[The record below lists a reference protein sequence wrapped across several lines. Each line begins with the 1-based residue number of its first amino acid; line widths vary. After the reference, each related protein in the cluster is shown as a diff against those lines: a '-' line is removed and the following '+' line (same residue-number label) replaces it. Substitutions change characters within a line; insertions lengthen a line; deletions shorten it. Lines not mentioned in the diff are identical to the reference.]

1 VARRDTAVVIEAAV
15 NGVTPKARHPRVP
28 IAPEEIAADALAC
41 LAAGAAIVHNHIDD
55 ISLPG
60 DAAARRYLAGW
71 EPVLAAVPDA
81 ILYPTVSVGGT
92 VAARFAHVEPCAQAA
107 RMGVLDPG
115 SVNLGGTDADG
126 LPGGFEIVYQ
136 NTFADVRFTT
146 SLLARL
152 RLGPSVSIFEPG
164 FLRTTLAYHRA
175 GKLPA
180 GAFVKFYFGGDAGYL
195 GGAGG
200 GATFGLPPTARALEA
215 YLEMLEGCDLPWAV
229 AVIGGDVAGS
239 GLARLALER
248 GGHVRVG
255 LEDYAG
261 PRTPA
266 NAELVAEVVALA
278 RAAGRPVATPATAAE
293 VLRLPRRAG

>member
-1 VARRDTAVVIEAAV
+1 MNESPVIVEAAV
-15 NGVTPKARHPRVP
+15 NGVTSKARNPHVP
-28 IAPEEIAADALAC
+28 IVPQEIAADALAC

-55 ISLPG
+55 FSLAG
-60 DAAARRYLAGW
+60 REAAERYLAGW
-71 EPVLAAVPDA
+71 RPVLAAVPEA
-81 ILYPTVSVGGT
+81 ILYPTVGIGGDT
-92 VAARFAHVEPCAQAA
+92 AARAAHVEPLAGAA

-115 SVNLGGTDADG
+115 SVNLGGADPDG

-136 NTFADVRFTT
+136 NTYADVRWTVA
-146 SLLARL
+146 LLARL

-164 FLRTTLAYHRA
+164 FLRTALAYHHA

-180 GAFVKFYFGGDAGYL
+180 GTFVKLYFGGDVGYL
-195 GGAGG
+195 GGAAG
-200 GATFGLPPTARALEA
+200 GATFGLPPTARALDA
-215 YLEMLEGCDLPWAV
+215 YLEMLAGTDLPWAV
-229 AVIGGDVAGS
+229 AVIGGDVVGC

-266 NAELVAEVVALA
+266 NAELVAEVVTLA
-278 RAAGRPVATPATAAE
+278 RAVGRPIATPAAAARL
-293 VLRLPRRAG
+293 LRFPDRHGAS